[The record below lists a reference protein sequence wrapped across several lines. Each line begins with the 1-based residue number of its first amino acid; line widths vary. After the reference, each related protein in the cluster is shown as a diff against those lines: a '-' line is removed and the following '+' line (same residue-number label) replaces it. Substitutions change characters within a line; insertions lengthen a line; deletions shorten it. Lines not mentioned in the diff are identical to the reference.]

1 MDQAA
6 VLSRVD
12 ELGRATLTLNRP
24 QIHNAFDD
32 TLVAQLSDALR
43 VLEADGAVRVVL
55 LTGAGKNFC
64 AGADLGWMR
73 RVADFSF
80 EENLAD
86 AGRLAELFRL
96 LHALKKPTVAVVQG
110 VAYGGGVGLVSCC
123 DIAVA
128 ATGATFCLS
137 ETRLGLIPSII
148 SPYLVPAI
156 GVRAAGR
163 YCLSA
168 EPFDA
173 AEARRLGLIHE
184 VADDPGAVADRISR
198 ALLKCAPG
206 AVAAAKEQ
214 VARVAHAELSRELI
228 KDSVQRIAAL
238 RASAEG
244 REGVSAFLG
253 KRAPGWAKG

>member
-1 MDQAA
+1 MNQAA

-24 QIHNAFDD
+24 RIHNAFDD
-32 TLVAQLSDALR
+32 QLVARLSEALR
-43 VLEADGAVRVVL
+43 LLETDQAVRVVL

-73 RVADFSF
+73 RTADFSL

-86 AGRLAELFRL
+86 AGALAELFRL
-96 LHALKKPTVAVVQG
+96 LHGLKKPTIAVVRG
-110 VAYGGGVGLVSCC
+110 AAYGGGVGLVSCC

-128 ATGATFCLS
+128 ATGASFCLS

-156 GVRAAGR
+156 GFRAAQR

-173 AEARRLGLIHE
+173 AEAHRLGLIHE
-184 VADDPGAVADRISR
+184 VADDPEAVADRISR
-198 ALLKCAPG
+198 ALLKCAPN
-206 AVAAAKEQ
+206 ALAAAKAQ
-214 VARVAHAELSRELI
+214 VARVAHAELNRELI
-228 KDSVQRIAAL
+228 EDSVQRIAAL

-244 REGVSAFLG
+244 KEGLSAFLE
-253 KRAPGWAKG
+253 KRAPGWVKV

>member
-1 MDQAA
+1 MDQAT
-6 VLSRVD
+6 VLTRVD

-32 TLVAQLSDALR
+32 QLVAQLSHALR
-43 VLEADGAVRVVL
+43 LLEADEAVRVVL

-86 AGRLAELFRL
+86 AGALAELFRT
-96 LHALKKPTVAVVQG
+96 LHALKKPTIAVVRG

-128 ATGATFCLS
+128 APGASFCLS
-137 ETRLGLIPSII
+137 ETRLGLIPALI
-148 SPYLVPAI
+148 SPYIVPAI
-156 GVRAAGR
+156 GVRAAQR

-173 AEARRLGLIHE
+173 AEAHRLGLIHE
-184 VADDPGAVADRISR
+184 VADDPDAVADRISR
-198 ALLKCAPG
+198 ALLKCAPH

-214 VARVAHAELSRELI
+214 VARVAGAEPSRELI
-228 KDSVQRIAAL
+228 EDTVQRIATL

-244 REGVSAFLG
+244 KEGLSAFLG

>member
-1 MDQAA
+1 MDHAA

-12 ELGRATLTLNRP
+12 GLGRATITLNRP

-32 TLVAQLSDALR
+32 EQVAQLSDCLR
-43 VLEADGAVRVVL
+43 PLEADEAVRVVL

-73 RVADFSF
+73 RTADFSF

-86 AGRLAELFRL
+86 AGALAELFRL
-96 LHALKKPTVAVVQG
+96 LHALKKPTIAVVRG
-110 VAYGGGVGLVSCC
+110 AAYGGGVGLVSCC

-137 ETRLGLIPSII
+137 ETRLGLIPAVI
-148 SPYLVPAI
+148 SPYLVAAI
-156 GVRAAGR
+156 GIRAAQR

-168 EPFDA
+168 ELFDA
-173 AEARRLGLIHE
+173 TEAHRLGLVHE
-184 VADDPGAVADRISR
+184 VAADPDAVADRISR

-214 VARVAHAELSRELI
+214 VARVAHAEPSPELI
-228 KDSVQRIAAL
+228 ADSVQRIAAL

-244 REGVSAFLG
+244 KEGLSAFLE
-253 KRAPGWAKG
+253 KRAPSWAKD

>member
-1 MDQAA
+1 MDNAA

-32 TLVAQLSDALR
+32 ELVAHLSDYLR
-43 VLEADGAVRVVL
+43 LVEADGAVRVVL

-73 RVADFSF
+73 RSADFSF
-80 EENLAD
+80 QENLAD
-86 AGRLAELFRL
+86 AGALAELFRL
-96 LHALKKPTVAVVQG
+96 LHALKKPTVAVVRG
-110 VAYGGGVGLVSCC
+110 AAYGGGVGLVSCC

-137 ETRLGLIPSII
+137 ETRLGLIPAVI

-156 GVRAAGR
+156 GVRAAQR

-168 EPFDA
+168 ERFDA
-173 AEARRLGLIHE
+173 AEAHRLGLIHE
-184 VADDPGAVADRISR
+184 VADDPDAVADRISR

-214 VARVAHAELSRELI
+214 VARVAGAEPSPELI
-228 KDSVQRIAAL
+228 ADSVQRIAVQ

-244 REGVSAFLG
+244 KEGLGAFLE
-253 KRAPGWAKG
+253 KRAPYWAKE

>member
-1 MDQAA
+1 
-6 VLSRVD
+6 
-12 ELGRATLTLNRP
+12 
-24 QIHNAFDD
+24 
-32 TLVAQLSDALR
+32 
-43 VLEADGAVRVVL
+43 VL

-73 RVADFSF
+73 RTADFSF

-86 AGRLAELFRL
+86 AGALAELFRL
-96 LHALKKPTVAVVQG
+96 LHALKKPTIAVVRG
-110 VAYGGGVGLVSCC
+110 VAYGGGVGLISCC

-137 ETRLGLIPSII
+137 ETRLGLIPAVI

-156 GVRAAGR
+156 GIRAAQR

-168 EPFDA
+168 EAFDA

-184 VADDPGAVADRISR
+184 VADDPDAVADRISR
-198 ALLKCAPG
+198 ALLKCAPA
-206 AVAAAKEQ
+206 AVTAAKEQ
-214 VARVAHAELSRELI
+214 VARVAHAAPSPELI
-228 KDSVQRIAAL
+228 ADSVQRIAAL

-244 REGVSAFLG
+244 KEGLSAFLA
-253 KRAPGWAKG
+253 KRAPSWDKG

>member
-32 TLVAQLSDALR
+32 ELVAQLSDCLR
-43 VLEADGAVRVVL
+43 LLEADGAVRVVL

-73 RVADFSF
+73 RTADFSL

-86 AGRLAELFRL
+86 AGALAELFRL
-96 LHALKKPTVAVVQG
+96 LHALKKPTLAVVRG
-110 VAYGGGVGLVSCC
+110 AAYGGGVGLVSCC

-128 ATGATFCLS
+128 ATTATFCLS
-137 ETRLGLIPSII
+137 ETRLGLIPAVI
-148 SPYLVPAI
+148 SPYLVQAI
-156 GVRAAGR
+156 GVRAAQR
-163 YCLSA
+163 YCLTA
-168 EPFDA
+168 EAFDA
-173 AEARRLGLIHE
+173 AEAHRLGLVHE
-184 VADDPGAVADRISR
+184 VADDPDAVADRISR

-214 VARVAHAELSRELI
+214 VTRVAHAELSPKLI
-228 KDSVQRIAAL
+228 ADSVQAIAVL
-238 RASAEG
+238 RASTEG
-244 REGVSAFLG
+244 KEGLSAFLE
-253 KRAPGWAKG
+253 KRAPSWEKG

>member
-1 MDQAA
+1 MEYAA
-6 VLSRVD
+6 VLSGID

-24 QIHNAFDD
+24 EIHNAFDER
-32 TLVAQLSDALR
+32 LVAQLTDALR
-43 VLEADGAVRVVL
+43 RLEADESVRVVF

-73 RVADFSF
+73 RMAEFSLEENVADA
-80 EENLAD
+80 EA
-86 AGRLAELFRL
+86 LAELFRL
-96 LHALKKPTVAVVQG
+96 LHALKKPTIAVVRG

-128 ATGATFCLS
+128 ATGASFCLS
-137 ETRLGLIPSII
+137 ETRLGIIPALI

-156 GVRAAGR
+156 GIRAARR

-173 AEARRLGLIHE
+173 AEAHRLGLIHE
-184 VADDPGAVADRISR
+184 IAYDPDAVADRISR
-198 ALLKCAPG
+198 ALLKCAPQ
-206 AVAAAKEQ
+206 AVVAAKEQ
-214 VARVAHAELSRELI
+214 VERVAHAKLSRELI
-228 KDSVQRIAAL
+228 QETVQRIATI

-244 REGVSAFLG
+244 KEGLSAFLE
-253 KRAPGWAKG
+253 KRPPHWAKG

>member
-1 MDQAA
+1 MDLAA

-12 ELGRATLTLNRP
+12 EFGRAILTLNRP

-32 TLVAQLSDALR
+32 QLVAQLSVALR
-43 VLEADGAVRVVL
+43 TLDADPAVRVVL

-73 RVADFSF
+73 RTADFSL

-86 AGRLAELFRL
+86 AGALAELFRL
-96 LHALKKPTVAVVQG
+96 LHALKKPTIAVVRG
-110 VAYGGGVGLVSCC
+110 AAYGGGVGLVACC

-128 ATGATFCLS
+128 ATGASFCLS
-137 ETRLGLIPSII
+137 ETRLGLIPAVI
-148 SPYLVPAI
+148 SPYLVRAI
-156 GVRAAGR
+156 GTRAAQR

-173 AEARRLGLIHE
+173 AEAHRLGLIHE
-184 VADDPGAVADRISR
+184 VADDPDAVAERISR
-198 ALLKCAPG
+198 ALLRCAPG

-214 VARVAHAELSRELI
+214 VARVAQAELSRELI
-228 KDSVQRIAAL
+228 EETVQRIAAR
-238 RASAEG
+238 RASEEG
-244 REGVSAFLG
+244 KEGVSAFLE
-253 KRAPGWAKG
+253 KRAPSWAQE

>member
-1 MDQAA
+1 MDQEA
-6 VLSRVD
+6 VLTRLD
-12 ELGRATLTLNRP
+12 ELGRATITLNRP
-24 QIHNAFDD
+24 RIHNAFDD
-32 TLVAQLSDALR
+32 QLVAQLAAALR
-43 VLEADGAVRVVL
+43 RLEADPAVRVVL

-73 RVADFSF
+73 RVADFST

-86 AGRLAELFRL
+86 AGALAELFRL
-96 LHALKKPTVAVVQG
+96 LNALQKPTVAVVRG
-110 VAYGGGVGLVSCC
+110 AAYGGGVGLVSCC

-128 ATGATFCLS
+128 ATGANFCLS
-137 ETRLGLIPSII
+137 ETRLGLIPAVI

-156 GVRAAGR
+156 GYRAARR

-173 AEARRLGLIHE
+173 AEAHRLGLVHE
-184 VADDPGAVADRISR
+184 VADDPDAVAERISR
-198 ALLKCAPG
+198 ALLQCAPH

-214 VARVAHAELSRELI
+214 VARVAQAAPDRELVE
-228 KDSVQRIAAL
+228 DSVRRIAAL
-238 RASAEG
+238 RASDEG
-244 REGVSAFLG
+244 KEGLSAFLE